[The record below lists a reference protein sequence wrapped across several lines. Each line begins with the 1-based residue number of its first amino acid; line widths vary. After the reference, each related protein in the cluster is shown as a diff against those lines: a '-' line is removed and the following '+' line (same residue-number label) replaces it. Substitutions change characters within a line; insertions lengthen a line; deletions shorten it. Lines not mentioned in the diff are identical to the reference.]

1 MVPNFAPAA
10 GWSVSPGAATAE
22 GARRGE
28 IAVIG
33 GGIVGLSTAYALT
46 ELGIAVRLYEAG
58 LPGGGQSAGE
68 SRIFRHAHDDPRLVV
83 FARESRGV
91 WDEWAA
97 RFGVELVSTDGA
109 LAIGESALER
119 LGVLEQV
126 GGMAARAIDPD
137 EIAARMPLL
146 AGYDGPAMFDP
157 MGGAIRT
164 RAAIEALAG
173 ELGDAVVTGEV
184 VSIDPR
190 GDGTI
195 EVRSVTDRATYSKVI
210 VCAGRETARLA
221 RSVGLSL
228 PVRLAAHVRLTF
240 GVRDAAPARVACLQ
254 DGSGAFGEVGVYAT
268 PLPGNDRYA
277 VGLSETVGVRDD
289 GTFIDTE
296 ALASLDERARR
307 YVARA
312 LPGLDPE
319 PLEFVH
325 CWVTDLPWSEDG
337 VAVWEAGPI
346 LFVAGHNLFKQA
358 PSLGRA
364 LARAATGE
372 GLADELGPEARLG
385 EPQ

>member
-1 MVPNFAPAA
+1 VT
-10 GWSVSPGAATAE
+10 GSP
-22 GARRGE
+22 E

-33 GGIVGLSTAYALT
+33 GGIVGLSTAYALS
-46 ELGIAVRLYEAG
+46 ERGVAVRLYEAG

-68 SRIFRHAHDDPRLVV
+68 SRIFRHAHDDPRLVK
-83 FARESRGV
+83 FARDSRDV
-91 WDEWAA
+91 WSEWAE
-97 RFGVELVSTDGA
+97 RFDVELVSPDGA

-119 LGVLEQV
+119 LRVLERV
-126 GGMAARAIDPD
+126 GGVAAHEIDSD

-146 AGYDGPAMFDP
+146 AEYSGPAMFDQA
-157 MGGAIRT
+157 GGAIRT
-164 RAAIEALAG
+164 RAAISALAG
-173 ELGDAVVTGEV
+173 QLGDAIVTGEV

-190 GDGTI
+190 SDGTV
-195 EVRSVTDRATYSKVI
+195 EVRSVTDRAVHSKVI

-240 GVRDAAPARVACLQ
+240 GVKDAAPTRVACLQ

-277 VGLSETVGVRDD
+277 VGLSETVTVRDD
-289 GTFIDTE
+289 GTFIDPE

-319 PLEFVH
+319 PLEYVH

-337 VAVWEAGPI
+337 VAVWETGSI

-364 LARAATGE
+364 LARAATGD
-372 GLADELGPEARLG
+372 GLAGELRPAARLG
-385 EPQ
+385 KPQD

>member
-1 MVPNFAPAA
+1 VT
-10 GWSVSPGAATAE
+10 GSP
-22 GARRGE
+22 E

-33 GGIVGLSTAYALT
+33 GGIVGLSTAYALS
-46 ELGIAVRLYEAG
+46 EQGVAVRLYEAG

-68 SRIFRHAHDDPRLVV
+68 SRIFRHAHDDPRLVT
-83 FARESRGV
+83 FARESREV
-91 WDEWAA
+91 WTEWAE
-97 RFGVELVSTDGA
+97 RFAVELVSPDGA
-109 LAIGESALER
+109 LAIGDSVLER
-119 LGVLEQV
+119 LRVIERV
-126 GGMAARAIDPD
+126 GGVAAHAIDSD

-146 AGYDGPAMFDP
+146 AAYSGPAMFDP
-157 MGGAIRT
+157 AGGAIRT
-164 RAAIEALAG
+164 RAAIKALA
-173 ELGDAVVTGEV
+173 EQLGDAIVTGEV
-184 VSIDPR
+184 VSVDPR
-190 GDGTI
+190 RDGTV
-195 EVRSVTDRATYSKVI
+195 EVRSVTDRTVFSNVI

-240 GVRDAAPARVACLQ
+240 TVRGQAPARVACLQ

-268 PLPGNDRYA
+268 PLPGNSSYA

-289 GTFIDTE
+289 GTFIDPA
-296 ALASLDERARR
+296 ALASLDERARG

-319 PLEFVH
+319 PLDYVH

-337 VAVWEAGPI
+337 VAVWEADRI

-364 LARAATGE
+364 LARAATGD
-372 GLADELGPEARLG
+372 GLVPELTPQARLG
-385 EPQ
+385 EPQQ

>member
-1 MVPNFAPAA
+1 M
-10 GWSVSPGAATAE
+10 
-22 GARRGE
+22 
-28 IAVIG
+28 IG
-33 GGIVGLSTAYALT
+33 GGIVGLSTAYALR
-46 ELGIAVRLYEAG
+46 EQGVGVRLYEAG
-58 LPGGGQSAGE
+58 MPGGGQSAGE
-68 SRIFRHAHDDPRLVV
+68 SRIFRHAHDDPRLVA

-91 WDEWAA
+91 WDEWAE
-97 RFGVELVSTDGA
+97 RFGVELVSRDGA
-109 LAIGESALER
+109 LAIGESALDR

-126 GGMAARAIDPD
+126 GGVSAHAIDAD

-146 AGYDGPAMFDP
+146 AGYDGPAMFDEA
-157 MGGAIRT
+157 GGAIRT

-173 ELGDAVVTGEV
+173 LLGDAVVTGEV

-190 GDGTI
+190 GDGTV
-195 EVRSVTDRATYSKVI
+195 EVRSVTDRAVYSKVI

-240 GVRDAAPARVACLQ
+240 GVKDAAPARVACLQ
-254 DGSGAFGEVGVYAT
+254 DGSGTFGEVGVYAT
-268 PLPGNDRYA
+268 PLPGNGRYA

-289 GTFIDTE
+289 GTFIDPE
-296 ALASLDERARR
+296 ALASLDGRARR

-337 VAVWEAGPI
+337 VAVWEVGPI
-346 LFVAGHNLFKQA
+346 FFVAGHNLFKQS

-364 LARAATGE
+364 LARAATGG
-372 GLADELGPEARLG
+372 GLADDLRPEARLG
-385 EPQ
+385 EPQQ